1 MSLFYNNSF
10 IYKVIFLILWKV
22 LDFDLQ
28 HKHFNL
34 AHINWTTWWIS
45 VEKNKSKNYQN
56 ISYPSS
62 VFDVVDT
69 AHFLFGLFRTV
80 FIYILFGFVIVRC
93 SSIIFIV
100 SLKSSSSYFILTT
113 KIKFIRQIYD
123 ILNLVFIENTI
134 SEYF

>member
-22 LDFDLQ
+22 LDFDHQ

-45 VEKNKSKNYQN
+45 VEKNELKNYQN

-80 FIYILFGFVIVRC
+80 YIYIYFFLDLSLFGVLLIYLLSPWNLPPVILF
-93 SSIIFIV
+93 SQPT
-100 SLKSSSSYFILTT
+100 YFILTT
-113 KIKFIRQIYD
+113 KIKFIRQI
-123 ILNLVFIENTI
+123 T
-134 SEYF
+134 SELW